1 MTYQF
6 TGLQVSIAVHA
17 VAVMIGLGVSHVLI
31 PVSAPI
37 PIEVGILAGSELAP
51 AKGAQLRKDRL
62 RTARETVKPSQQP
75 ESLSQSAVAE
85 RPSLK
90 QEEVPQQQEVSSQ
103 TVTGGAL
110 KADHAEPGGST
121 IGPLFNADYLHNPK
135 PTYPLIAR
143 RLRLEGTTIVR
154 VLVSPAGKAEIVQ
167 LATSSG
173 SSVLDQAALNAVQ
186 GWLFV
191 PARQGDQPVPA
202 WVDVPIRFRLT
213 E

>member
-17 VAVMIGLGVSHVLI
+17 VALMIGFGVSRVLI

-37 PIEVGILAGSELAP
+37 PIEIGILSGSEA
-51 AKGAQLRKDRL
+51 ASARIVQTHKDRI
-62 RTARETVKPSQQP
+62 RTVKDAVKPSQQP
-75 ESLSQSAVAE
+75 EALSQSAVAE

-90 QEEVPQQQEVSSQ
+90 QEEVSSQ
-103 TVTGGAL
+103 TVTGGAI
-110 KADHAEPGGST
+110 KADQYEPIGST
-121 IGPLFNADYLHNPK
+121 IGPLFDADYLHNPK

-143 RLRLEGTTIVR
+143 RLRLEGTTVVR
-154 VLVSPAGKAEIVQ
+154 VLVSPAGKAEIVR
-167 LATSSG
+167 LETSSG
-173 SSVLDQAALNAVQ
+173 SNILDQAALSAVQ
-186 GWLFV
+186 GWSFV
-191 PARQGDQPVPA
+191 PARQGNQPVSA